1 MPNEDDLRVSTHANQ
16 QNWQIDTEENC
27 TFLPKKEDANKEPYL
42 VNIWKT
48 MPYIARGLPEDNI
61 IVGLNDRVYIN
72 DPECFPAVPPFI
84 YEQNYRSLYRQ
95 QNRHFEHRWLKHGMT
110 LELKPWNEDYDQFS
124 VTTKKDPSFCD
135 VCSTEHPYFPVQ
147 INFKPAVLQKWED
160 PDGKPPV
167 NKLKHNQPPWNMG

>member
-1 MPNEDDLRVSTHANQ
+1 MPNETNLKISTHANQ

-27 TFLPKKEDANKEPYL
+27 TFLPLKEDANKEPYL

-48 MPYIARGLPEDNI
+48 MPYIARGLPKDH
-61 IVGLNDRVYIN
+61 IVVKLNDKIYIN
-72 DPECFPAVPPFI
+72 DPECFPVVDPFI

-95 QNRHFEHRWLKHGMT
+95 QNRHFEHRFLTHGMT

-135 VCSTEHPYFPVQ
+135 VCSTQHPVYDVQ
-147 INFKPAVLQKWED
+147 INFVHAYFQKWED
-160 PDGKPPV
+160 PDGQRPM
-167 NKLKHNQPPWNMG
+167 NKDFHNQPPWIQ